1 MQVGIAYVTE
11 DRRKLGLTM
20 SMSIVSNV
28 TLPTLKRY
36 LTGLGLVKRADEK
49 VAAEEYRQKL
59 SIRSPSVDVQVGKLS
74 GGNQQK
80 VVLSK
85 WLNAHPKLLILDE
98 PTRGIDVRTKAEVHH
113 MINDLAAQGL
123 GIILISSDLP
133 EVLAMSDRVL
143 VMREGRQMG
152 LFSRAE
158 ATQEV
163 IMTAAMGQSR
173 EDGSPQASEKPQ

>member
-1 MQVGIAYVTE
+1 
-11 DRRKLGLTM
+11 
-20 SMSIVSNV
+20 
-28 TLPTLKRY
+28 
-36 LTGLGLVKRADEK
+36 
-49 VAAEEYRQKL
+49 
-59 SIRSPSVDVQVGKLS
+59 
-74 GGNQQK
+74 
-80 VVLSK
+80 
-85 WLNAHPKLLILDE
+85 
-98 PTRGIDVRTKAEVHH
+98 

-173 EDGSPQASEKPQ
+173 EDGSPLASEKPQ